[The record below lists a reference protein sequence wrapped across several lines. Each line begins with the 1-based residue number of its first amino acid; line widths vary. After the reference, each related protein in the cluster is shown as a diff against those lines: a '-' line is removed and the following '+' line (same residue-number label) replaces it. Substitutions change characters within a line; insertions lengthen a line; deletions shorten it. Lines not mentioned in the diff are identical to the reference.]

1 MHDRVTGPTFP
12 SVNFATPDPK
22 ESLLNV
28 SRWAAEQAA
37 QATSEEDRRYW
48 TARAQVLAARATGQV
63 PAKSTE

>member
-1 MHDRVTGPTFP
+1 MEPTFP
-12 SVNFATPDPK
+12 SVNFAAPDPK

-48 TARAQVLAARATGQV
+48 TARAQVLAARATGQ
-63 PAKSTE
+63 PAGKPAE

>member
-1 MHDRVTGPTFP
+1 
-12 SVNFATPDPK
+12 VNFAAPDPK

-48 TARAQVLAARATGQV
+48 TARAQVLAARATGQ
-63 PAKSTE
+63 PAGKPAE

>member
-1 MHDRVTGPTFP
+1 VT
-12 SVNFATPDPK
+12 FAMPDPK

-48 TARAQVLAARATGQV
+48 TDRARILESRATGQ
-63 PAKSTE
+63 PIAPPEPGK

>member
-1 MHDRVTGPTFP
+1 M
-12 SVNFATPDPK
+12 PDPK

-48 TARAQVLAARATGQV
+48 TDRARILESRATGQPV
-63 PAKSTE
+63 PSRPPTE